1 MSRKEEKEQLSR
13 AEAIRRRR
21 DQASKE
27 RVVVTKQRVAQK
39 PQTPTSTRAR
49 VSSNAGRRTS
59 TRSVSRRFNVA
70 MALTP
75 TARGGVRNAAPSL
88 SLAMLGNR
96 VTSGLIVLSALGA
109 LLLMLFVPPFVF
121 SGATLV
127 GAQRIGVLEVNSALG
142 MLGQSIVYARPD
154 ELQSKVQNAF
164 PEFSSVKVE
173 VGFPGSITVVVTER
187 TPRVAW
193 QYNNA
198 MLWIDSDG
206 VAFPARGTAD
216 NVVPIMAFGN
226 PPAQATLDLANSST
240 QAARVFIA
248 PEAVLAIES
257 LQSHVP
263 SGTVLI
269 YDPQYGVGWT
279 DPRGWQVFFG
289 TDGTNIPVKL
299 QVYNAIVDSLTQRGI
314 TPTLISVEYPD
325 APFYRIEQ

>member
-1 MSRKEEKEQLSR
+1 MSKDEKISR
-13 AEAIRRRR
+13 AEEIRRRR
-21 DQASKE
+21 DQSSKE

-39 PQTPTSTRAR
+39 PKAVTTTRAR

-59 TRSVSRRFNVA
+59 TRSVSRRYNVA
-70 MALTP
+70 MSLAP
-75 TARGGVRNAAPSL
+75 TARGGVRNAAPSF

-96 VTSGLIVLSALGA
+96 VTSGLIVLSALGVMV
-109 LLLMLFVPPFVF
+109 LMLLVPPFVF
-121 SGATLV
+121 SGATLI

-142 MLGQSIVYARPD
+142 ILGQSIVYAKPD
-154 ELQSKVQNAF
+154 ELQAQLQNAF
-164 PEFSSVKVE
+164 PEFSSVKVD

-198 MLWIDSDG
+198 MLWIDAEG
-206 VAFPARGTAD
+206 VSFPARGTAE
-216 NVVPIMAFGN
+216 NVVPVMALGN
-226 PPAQATLDLANSST
+226 PPSQADLDFTNPAQG
-240 QAARVFIA
+240 ARVFIA
-248 PEAVLAIES
+248 PEAVLAIQS
-257 LQSHVP
+257 LQAYVP
-263 SGTVLI
+263 AGTVLI

-279 DPRGWQVFFG
+279 DPRGWRVFFG